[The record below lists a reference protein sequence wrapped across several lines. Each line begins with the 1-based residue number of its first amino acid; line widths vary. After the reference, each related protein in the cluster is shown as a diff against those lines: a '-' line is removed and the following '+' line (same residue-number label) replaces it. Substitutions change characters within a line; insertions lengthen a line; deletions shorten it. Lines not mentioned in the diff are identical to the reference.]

1 MDLKTL
7 NKFGFLEIALSKKH
21 LKKINFL
28 KNPAIPFVAK
38 HLTILSYFR

>member
-21 LKKINFL
+21 LKKMGITYINT
-28 KNPAIPFVAK
+28 KTTTN
-38 HLTILSYFR
+38 TIK